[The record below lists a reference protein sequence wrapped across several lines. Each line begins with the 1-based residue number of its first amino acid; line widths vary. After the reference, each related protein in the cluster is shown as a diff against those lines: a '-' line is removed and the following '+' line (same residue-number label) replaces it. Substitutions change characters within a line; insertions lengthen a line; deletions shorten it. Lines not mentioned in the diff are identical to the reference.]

1 MIRTSLVQRYVAE
14 EVAVI
19 VPRLNTAKI
28 TYIHLSI
35 KKRVSGDCLRVLG
48 IEETCIN
55 VGNIDLLLALITS
68 DCFFGSD

>member
-19 VPRLNTAKI
+19 VPRLI

-35 KKRVSGDCLRVLG
+35 KNRVSGDCLRVLG

>member
-19 VPRLNTAKI
+19 VPRLNT
-28 TYIHLSI
+28 YIHLSI
-35 KKRVSGDCLRVLG
+35 KKRDSGDCLRVLG